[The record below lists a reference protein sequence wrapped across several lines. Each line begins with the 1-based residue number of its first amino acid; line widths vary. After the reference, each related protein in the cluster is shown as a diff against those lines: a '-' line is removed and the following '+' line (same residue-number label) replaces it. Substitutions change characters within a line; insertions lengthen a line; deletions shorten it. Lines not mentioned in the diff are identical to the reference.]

1 MALQVGISLFGLQI
15 DGGWVD
21 EFSYLTAVAWSW
33 ARYVKRV
40 CLPTRCS
47 FECGRGHRAAFDA
60 REFLAKLRRE
70 ESRGAERMKKGK
82 AEGEEAQTKK
92 ACRFGKPLMLFDV
105 SYLVAGVGFEPTTF
119 GL

>member
-1 MALQVGISLFGLQI
+1 MGPLCHTRVFA
-15 DGGWVD
+15 D
-21 EFSYLTAVAWSW
+21 AVFC
-33 ARYVKRV
+33 R
-40 CLPTRCS
+40 
-47 FECGRGHRAAFDA
+47 RGVLLSAAGVIAAFDA
-60 REFLAKLRRE
+60 REFLAKLRRK